1 MLVAILVAWGRV
13 CNGAWIMSGREETP
27 QDEGVERLKSFDD
40 YDMRLGDLMRGER
53 ATLGKSLLDVQRD
66 LKIKATYIAAIENTD
81 PTAFESPGFIAGY
94 VRSYAR
100 YLGMDPEWAYSAFC
114 EEGNFTPHSS
124 LSEPAKAKSK
134 GKARLGAK
142 GGAGAEAQTVARDAL
157 ASPSVAY
164 LPNESAPLARIE
176 AGAIGSVAV
185 LAALVAGIG
194 YGGWAVLQEVQKVQF
209 TPVEETPIVLS
220 DLDPLDA
227 AVLPETELEEDV
239 AVAGSS
245 ESFDRLYR
253 PQALEVPVLTARDG
267 PIATIEPG
275 SLGALAP
282 DPFDTRDVAEAPPI
296 FVPAPVQSAD
306 LIGPPLPAGAGE
318 GDAPVQV
325 VADGP
330 PEVQLVAVR
339 PSWVRLRAAD
349 GTILFEKILDAGERY
364 VLPATEEPPVLR
376 AGNAGSLYFMVGE
389 TAYGPAGRG
398 ASVIRDVTVSAEA
411 VTGEYAVADM
421 ASDDDLARFVAVAE
435 AQE

>member
-1 MLVAILVAWGRV
+1 
-13 CNGAWIMSGREETP
+13 MSGREETP

-40 YDMRLGDLMRGER
+40 YDVRLGDLMRGER

-100 YLGMDPEWAYSAFC
+100 YLGMDPEWAYRAFC
-114 EEGNFTPHSS
+114 DEGNFTPHSS
-124 LSEPAKAKSK
+124 MAEPAKAKA
-134 GKARLGAK
+134 KAKAAAK
-142 GGAGAEAQTVARDAL
+142 RGAGAEGPTTARDPL

-164 LPNESAPLARIE
+164 LPNETAPLARIE

-227 AVLPETELEEDV
+227 AVLPETAPEEGV
-239 AVAGSS
+239 AVAGAN
-245 ESFDRLYR
+245 EGFDRLYR

-282 DPFDTRDVAEAPPI
+282 DAFDTRNVAEAVPI
-296 FVPAPVQSAD
+296 FVPEPVETAE
-306 LIGPPLPAGAGE
+306 LIGPLLPDDAGNAA
-318 GDAPVQV
+318 APVQV

-364 VLPATEEPPVLR
+364 LLPATEEPPVLR
-376 AGNAGSLYFMVGE
+376 AGNAGSLYFMVGD
-389 TAYGPAGRG
+389 TAYGPAGQG
-398 ASVIRDVTVSAEA
+398 ASVIRDVVVSAEA